1 MRIGAAQ
8 YTGVVAAPA
17 PFLFDLDGTIADTLA
32 DITATTN
39 HVRQRHG
46 LGPLGPA
53 EVRALV
59 GDGAKSLVRRALA
72 PVLPPEGVDHDRA
85 VDAAFDDYVAHHD
98 HQCTVHASLFAGV
111 RAHLDGLRSHGHRL
125 AIVTNKAFRFARPI
139 VAHLGLDDVVD
150 VVIGGDT
157 LPRKKPDPAPLLA
170 ALERLGG
177 RTNGATM
184 VGDGLQDLR
193 AGKAAGLRTIACL
206 FGYGDPA
213 SLRHEGADAYWSA
226 FGTVSGTA

>member
-8 YTGVVAAPA
+8 YTEALAPPA
-17 PFLFDLDGTIADTLA
+17 SFLFDLDGTVADTLA
-32 DITATTN
+32 DIAATTN

-46 LGPLGPA
+46 LAPLGLA

-59 GDGAKSLVRRALA
+59 GDGARSLVQRALA
-72 PVLPPEGVDHDRA
+72 PVLPPAGPDHDRA
-85 VDAAFDDYVAHHD
+85 VDAAFADYVAHHD
-98 HQCTVHASLFAGV
+98 RQCTVHASLFAGA
-111 RAHLDGLRSHGHRL
+111 RTHLEALRSQGHRL
-125 AIVTNKAFRFARPI
+125 AIVTNKPFRFARPI
-139 VAHLGLDDVVD
+139 VSHLGLDDVVE

-157 LPRKKPDPAPLLA
+157 LPRKKPDPAPLFA

-177 RTNGATM
+177 SASSATM

-193 AGKAAGLRTIACL
+193 AGRAAGLRTIACL

-213 SLRHEGADAYWSA
+213 ALRREGADAYWSA